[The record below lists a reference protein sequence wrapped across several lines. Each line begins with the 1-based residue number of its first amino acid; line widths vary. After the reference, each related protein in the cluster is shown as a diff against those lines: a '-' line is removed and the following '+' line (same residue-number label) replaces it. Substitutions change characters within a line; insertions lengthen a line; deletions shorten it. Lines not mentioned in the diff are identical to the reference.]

1 MIWNILLCHKVL
13 KCLKT
18 DGDMSKR
25 DELARIGSLFS
36 NLEQFEHQKKNDRNV
51 DYNTLRKK
59 IRELTMVVKKVEQS
73 QESFF

>member
-25 DELARIGSLFS
+25 DELAQIGSLFS
-36 NLEQFEHQKKNDRNV
+36 NLEQFEHQEKNDSDV
-51 DYNTLRKK
+51 DCNTLRKK
-59 IRELTMVVKKVEQS
+59 ICEFTVVVKKVE
-73 QESFF
+73 